1 MCRVCFHFQWK
12 WFLLPCTFVCWLD
25 LTLIIQS
32 KRKLQTEMINSPDD
46 DEGSERR
53 QRRDKSERCLQ
64 LQARSPAENI
74 QRSNANQKTVASHQY
89 LSPSEMEK
97 KKKKK
102 KEVMRQKH
110 KYRLGGNLLRGLEM
124 SWSWMKDAGDA
135 LHLHIWLIFFQEFVE
150 LAFHVWHSLS
160 KTWNAPYNI
169 CSDISCCKIRWET
182 KGVVISWETPVQSP
196 TVNWS

>member
-1 MCRVCFHFQWK
+1 MTRGVRGDKGETNLNAASSYRPVHQQRTYSVPMQIRKQWHLISIYLLLK
-12 WFLLPCTFVCWLD
+12 WK
-25 LTLIIQS
+25 
-32 KRKLQTEMINSPDD
+32 KR
-46 DEGSERR
+46 
-53 QRRDKSERCLQ
+53 
-64 LQARSPAENI
+64 
-74 QRSNANQKTVASHQY
+74 
-89 LSPSEMEK
+89 
-97 KKKKK
+97 KKK

-182 KGVVISWETPVQSP
+182 KGSRHQLGDTSAVTNCQLKLKWHWVFIFMPFSSFTGFFVLVETPLI
-196 TVNWS
+196 